1 MAGKRLILM
10 GPPGGG
16 KGTQAKRLETRYGI
30 VQLSTGDMLRAAV
43 KAGTPVGKQA
53 KAVMD
58 AGKLVSDD
66 IMIGLISERIDQ
78 PDCAQG
84 FILDGFPRTVPQA
97 EALDKLLNTKGIKL
111 DKVIEVEVPDAL
123 LIERITGRFTCAK
136 CGEGYHDKFKQP
148 KKAGVCDMCGGTE
161 FTRRADD
168 NAETVGARLKAY
180 HDQTAPL
187 MPYYKGKGLLE
198 VIDGNRDIDVV
209 TGDLERVLGT

>member
-198 VIDGNRDIDVV
+198 VVDGNRDIDVV